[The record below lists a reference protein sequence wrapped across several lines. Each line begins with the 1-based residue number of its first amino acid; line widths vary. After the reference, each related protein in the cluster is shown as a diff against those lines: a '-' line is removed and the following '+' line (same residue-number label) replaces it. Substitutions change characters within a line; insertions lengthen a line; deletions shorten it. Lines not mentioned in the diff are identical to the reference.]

1 MNKHLLAFICAVL
14 VLTATSQV
22 TRIVPMQPHSGMP
35 SWTQLMYTG
44 GHPDEVRAAYESHYA
59 AHPFV
64 KNNDT
69 QYYKRF
75 MRNYMLTGDP
85 SGETS
90 YAEAFRDGG
99 ADRDRSS
106 GDWREAGPWHY
117 DPEVAM
123 QFQVQSPG
131 AFHAYCVEQAAS
143 NPSTVWTGA
152 ATAGA
157 WKSTDKGLNWELMTK
172 TLPITSVYSIAID
185 PADAYTVLIGEES
198 GSIWKTTDGGVNWY
212 TTGSASFN
220 NQNHWVRDLR
230 FAPGSSNT
238 LFAATSVGL
247 YRSGDAGET
256 WDLLVSGNHM
266 EIEFH
271 PTNPDRIYAIGRQGN
286 GTVFRRS
293 DDGGFSFTTPATGWP
308 MMASGHESQRCEM
321 SVTAASPD
329 RIYVLAAG
337 SINNVG
343 GLYGIYV
350 SNDGGDSF
358 EFQCCGNGPGGPYNA
373 SNNPNTLG
381 WSEDGS
387 EDGGQVYYDLALDAS
402 PTDPDRLFSGGIIV
416 WRSENAGE
424 DWSMNAHWVTWVG
437 EFTAERYVHADVHDI
452 KFFQTENG
460 VDLWFAC
467 DGGIYYSADEG
478 DTVEPRMY
486 GIHGTDFWGWQAGWR
501 NGETMV
507 GGTYHNG
514 TMIKNGSI
522 YAWGGDDPEA
532 GGWLGELGGDNFRGF
547 VNPGDGRIGYHDGGS
562 FQFSDDRFT
571 RITGAP
577 FDNSKRP
584 NTGYWYGEY
593 GNLEWDPR
601 CYNRF
606 YSPVGSE
613 LWRTDNGGKAWTLVY
628 DFEGQ
633 AIISLKVAPRD
644 PNRIYVSHRQ
654 TGSNWRIWRTA
665 DGGSTW
671 ENVSIPATLAPNGD
685 PIYLEVDGENPDR
698 LWAIRVNAGSGNRVF
713 ESTNGGDTWTNLTTP
728 ALNGDAPISIAH
740 QRGSN
745 GGIYLGTP
753 RRVLYRDDSMS
764 DWEAFDNGLPTI
776 APAVFMQPNYC
787 NGRLRIAGSRG
798 VYESEFHTPSTV
810 QAAFMA
816 DRLVINAAL
825 ECNPEPVRFSAT
837 PVALCDN
844 ADYEW
849 SFPGGDVVDVTGPE
863 ALVAYSTPGTYSVSL
878 TVTDADGN
886 SGSFTWESMISVTNE
901 PMSYPVQEDFNAGFV
916 PENWKVNSSGNG
928 GSWEQASEIGNAENI
943 VAQFPNYWV
952 DTQGEDD
959 WLILPGVDLSAQPA
973 AELTFDVAHQQ
984 FNEYVD
990 GLEVRVRAAGSTE
1003 WTTVY
1008 SKFGADL
1015 AVNGCYMWFWYDSG
1029 GEVVWRNENVDLS
1042 AFLGESCVEIAFVNV
1057 GGYGNHIWVDNV
1069 NVFNPSVSG
1078 IAEVGNGALHVYPNP
1093 TTDDFN
1099 VRVSAEWLGSEY
1111 VLYDATGRQVEAGR
1125 IASGLR
1131 INGQRL
1137 TAGVYVFV
1145 VPGLGQTRVVKR

>member
-1 MNKHLLAFICAVL
+1 MIKHLFTLFFGLIVLAA
-14 VLTATSQV
+14 TAQV
-22 TRIVPMQPHSGMP
+22 TRIVPMIPNADMPPWAHMMYSGA
-35 SWTQLMYTG
+35 
-44 GHPDEVRAAYESHYA
+44 HPDEVRAAYESHYA
-59 AHPFV
+59 THPFI

-85 SGETS
+85 SGTTP
-90 YAEAFRDGG
+90 YAEAFREG
-99 ADRDRSS
+99 AQGRERSL
-106 GDWREAGPWHY
+106 GDWKEAGPWHY

-123 QFQVQSPG
+123 EFQVQSPG
-131 AFHAYCVEQAAS
+131 AFHAYCVEQSAS
-143 NPSTVWTGA
+143 DPNTVWTGA

-157 WKSTDKGLNWELMTK
+157 WKSTNKGLNWELMTK

-185 PADAYTVLIGEES
+185 PANENIVLIGEES
-198 GSIWKTTDGGVNWY
+198 GSIWKTMDGGQNWY

-230 FAPGSSNT
+230 FAPGSSSI
-238 LFAATSVGL
+238 LFAATSAGL
-247 YRSGDAGET
+247 YRSDDAGET
-256 WDLLVSGNHM
+256 WELLVSGNHM

-271 PTNPDRIYAIGRQGN
+271 PSNPDRIYAIGRQGN

-308 MMASGHESQRCEM
+308 QMFTGHESQRCEM
-321 SVTAASPD
+321 SVTPASPD

-337 SINNVG
+337 SINSTG
-343 GLYGIYV
+343 GLYGIYM
-350 SNDGGDSF
+350 SEDGGDSF
-358 EFQCCGNGPGGPYNA
+358 NFTCCGVAPGGPYA
-373 SNNPNTLG
+373 AGSNPNTLG

-387 EDGGQVYYDLALDAS
+387 EDGGQFYYDLALDAS

-416 WRSENAGE
+416 WRSENAGQ
-424 DWSMNAHWVTWVG
+424 DWTMNAHWVTWVG

-452 KFFQTENG
+452 KFFQTDEG

-467 DGGIYYSADEG
+467 DGGVYYSADEG

-514 TMIKNGSI
+514 TLIKNGSV
-522 YAWGGDDPEA
+522 YAWGGDDPES

-547 VNPGDGRIGYHDGGS
+547 VNPGDGRIGYHDGGA

-571 RITGAP
+571 RISGAP

-613 LWRTDNGGKAWTLVY
+613 LWRTDNGGTAWTMVH

-633 AIISLKVAPRD
+633 AIISVKVAPRD
-644 PNRIYVSHRQ
+644 PDRIYVSHRQ
-654 TGSNWRIWRTA
+654 GGSSWRIWRTT

-671 ENVSIPATLAPNGD
+671 ENVSIPATLAPNSS
-685 PIYLEVDGENPDR
+685 PIYLEVDGVNPDR
-698 LWAIRVNAGSGNRVF
+698 LWAIRVNANSGNRVF
-713 ESTNGGDTWTNLTTP
+713 ESNDGGTTWVTLTTS
-728 ALNGDAPISIAH
+728 ALDGDAPISIAH
-740 QRGSN
+740 QRGSE
-745 GGIYLGTP
+745 GGLYLGTP
-753 RRVLYRDDSMS
+753 RRVLYHDDSMS
-764 DWEAFDNGLPTI
+764 DWEPFDNGLPAI

-787 NGRLRIAGSRG
+787 NGRIRIAGSRG
-798 VYESEFHTPSTV
+798 VYESEFYAPSTV
-810 QAAFMA
+810 QSAFMA

-837 PVALCDN
+837 PVALCDG

-849 SFPGGDVVDVTGPE
+849 SFPGGDVVQLSGPE
-863 ALVAYSTPGTYSVSL
+863 ALVTYGTPGSYSVSL

-886 SGSFTWESMISVTNE
+886 AGTYTWESMISVTNE
-901 PMSYPVQEDFNAGFV
+901 PIAYPVQEDFNAGFV

-959 WLILPGVDLSAQPA
+959 WLILPGVDLSTQPA

-984 FNEYVD
+984 FSDYID
-990 GLEVRVRAAGSTE
+990 GLEVRVRTAGSQD

-1008 SKFGADL
+1008 SKFGSDL
-1015 AVNGCYMWFWYDSG
+1015 AVDGCYTWFWYDDG
-1029 GEVVWRNENVDLS
+1029 GEVVWRNENIDLA

-1069 NVFNPSVSG
+1069 NVFNPSVNNL
-1078 IAEVGNGALHVYPNP
+1078 AENGNGALHVYPNP
-1093 TTDDFN
+1093 ATDHFN

-1111 VLYDATGRQVEAGR
+1111 SLYDGTGRLVE
-1125 IASGLR
+1125 SGLITSELR
-1131 INGQRL
+1131 IDGQEL
-1137 TAGVYVFV
+1137 STGVYVFV
-1145 VPGLGQTRVVKR
+1145 VPGLGRTRVVKR